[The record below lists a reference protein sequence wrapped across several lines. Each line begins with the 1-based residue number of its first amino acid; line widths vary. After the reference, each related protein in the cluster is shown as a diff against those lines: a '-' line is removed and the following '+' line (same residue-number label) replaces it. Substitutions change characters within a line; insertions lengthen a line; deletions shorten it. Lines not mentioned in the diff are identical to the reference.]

1 MIKLREFLVNHL
13 FYFTL
18 LYFINIRITAK
29 LPIFHDISN
38 KTHAYIWYMYYWVY
52 LYQYIENVI
61 KNVIFIIH
69 LANFT
74 LCFCFL
80 IHQDWVLLWWARRLW
95 LFFSYHIITEPNICL
110 KYYSPKTHK
119 YLFGYF
125 LKQFYVL
132 FIQYSKSNSPFSSLT
147 WKKYFERKTCFI
159 FFILLYNV

>member
-1 MIKLREFLVNHL
+1 
-13 FYFTL
+13 
-18 LYFINIRITAK
+18 
-29 LPIFHDISN
+29 
-38 KTHAYIWYMYYWVY
+38 MYYWVY

-125 LKQFYVL
+125 LKQFSFSLFNIQKAIALFLVL
-132 FIQYSKSNSPFSSLT
+132 LEKNILKEKHVSSFSFYSTTFKQFMLGTSTIFNTSS
-147 WKKYFERKTCFI
+147 KHE
-159 FFILLYNV
+159 FFKHRISLICWMSLRYRVAKV